1 MREAVK
7 RRKRHKAGPLF
18 GDRRV
23 GEQWCNIF
31 ARCEGAAAFLYD
43 TTTDTL
49 LFEDGRGRMR
59 RIRRFLEEGY
69 RSFPAVPRDREL
81 FARTVRS
88 MKERKISQRQCRL
101 RIPERGGSLCW
112 YDCRI
117 AVLTQKKRTLVGG
130 LLTDITEQYRITGR
144 LRRQARMDVL
154 TGLYNKA
161 GEVVIEGLLAAR
173 STGIFLMVDL
183 DNFRTINSIYGHPQ
197 GDRLL
202 WEAGQALRRAC
213 TEQAVAMRAG
223 GDEFVV
229 FWPEGTRAEA
239 SQYAQ
244 EILDRMAEVQPLEKG
259 LVLSGS
265 IGIAIAPDDG
275 KTYGE
280 LYAAAD
286 RAMYEVKKNSKQGYA
301 FFSDP
306 S

>member
-1 MREAVK
+1 
-7 RRKRHKAGPLF
+7 
-18 GDRRV
+18 
-23 GEQWCNIF
+23 
-31 ARCEGAAAFLYD
+31 
-43 TTTDTL
+43 
-49 LFEDGRGRMR
+49 
-59 RIRRFLEEGY
+59 
-69 RSFPAVPRDREL
+69 
-81 FARTVRS
+81 
-88 MKERKISQRQCRL
+88 
-101 RIPERGGSLCW
+101 
-112 YDCRI
+112 
-117 AVLTQKKRTLVGG
+117 
-130 LLTDITEQYRITGR
+130 
-144 LRRQARMDVL
+144 
-154 TGLYNKA
+154 
-161 GEVVIEGLLAAR
+161 
-173 STGIFLMVDL
+173 
-183 DNFRTINSIYGHPQ
+183 
-197 GDRLL
+197 
-202 WEAGQALRRAC
+202 
-213 TEQAVAMRAG
+213 MRAG

>member
-49 LFEDGRGRMR
+49 LFEDGSGRMR
-59 RIRRFLEEGY
+59 RIRRFLKEGY

-117 AVLTQKKRTLVGG
+117 AVL
-130 LLTDITEQYRITGR
+130 
-144 LRRQARMDVL
+144 
-154 TGLYNKA
+154 
-161 GEVVIEGLLAAR
+161 
-173 STGIFLMVDL
+173 
-183 DNFRTINSIYGHPQ
+183 
-197 GDRLL
+197 
-202 WEAGQALRRAC
+202 
-213 TEQAVAMRAG
+213 
-223 GDEFVV
+223 
-229 FWPEGTRAEA
+229 
-239 SQYAQ
+239 
-244 EILDRMAEVQPLEKG
+244 
-259 LVLSGS
+259 SGS